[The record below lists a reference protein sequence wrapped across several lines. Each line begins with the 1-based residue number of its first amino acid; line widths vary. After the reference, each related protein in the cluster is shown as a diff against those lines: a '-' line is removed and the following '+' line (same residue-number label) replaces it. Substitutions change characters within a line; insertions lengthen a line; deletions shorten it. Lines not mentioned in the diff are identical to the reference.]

1 MAAPGKMADKLHY
14 RLKILGTL
22 EPYWREYLGGV
33 DIRVEGKT
41 TIIEGF
47 FVDQPALHSLLTK
60 LGDHGLKLIEVEQI
74 VDQRDEP

>member
-1 MAAPGKMADKLHY
+1 MADKLHY
-14 RLKILGTL
+14 RLKIAGRL

-33 DIRVEGKT
+33 EIRVEGKT

-47 FVDQPALHSLLTK
+47 FADQLALHTLLTK

-74 VDQRDEP
+74 VDASDQPSD